1 MNAVPVWCPRALN
14 LHQKRPSSVTSG
26 CLLHRAIRRE
36 IAAPS
41 SVLMGDGAAKLPRH
55 PSFHRAMQHETAAP
69 SFVLMGDGAAKLPPS
84 SAIPPRHATRNCSTI
99 IRFDGDGAAKLPPSS
114 AIPPRHTTRNRN
126 TIIRFDGDG
135 ARKLPLGGCTFFHS
149 SRLFPVFGNSVVRRG
164 SRLRV
169 AFACIV
175 GENSVKEKWTID
187 DFRHP

>member
-1 MNAVPVWCPRALN
+1 MVQQSYPR
-14 LHQKRPSSVTSG
+14 HPQFHHT
-26 CLLHRAIRRE
+26 IRRE
-36 IAAPS
+36 IVAPSSVLMAMVQQRSPRHPPFRHTIRRETVTPSFVLLAMVQQSYPRHPPFHHTIQRETAAPS
-41 SVLMGDGAAKLPRH
+41 SVLM
-55 PSFHRAMQHETAAP
+55 S
-69 SFVLMGDGAAKLPPS
+69 
-84 SAIPPRHATRNCSTI
+84 
-99 IRFDGDGAAKLPPSS
+99 
-114 AIPPRHTTRNRN
+114 
-126 TIIRFDGDG
+126 DG

>member
-1 MNAVPVWCPRALN
+1 MNLFILYFKSLKSGALHVNAVPFLCPMALN
-14 LHQKRPSSVTSG
+14 LHQKRPSSVTFG
-26 CLLHRAIRRE
+26 RLFHRAIRRE
-36 IAAPS
+36 TAAPCFVLMAMVQQSYPHHPSFHRAIRRETAAPS
-41 SVLMGDGAAKLPRH
+41 SVLM
-55 PSFHRAMQHETAAP
+55 S
-69 SFVLMGDGAAKLPPS
+69 
-84 SAIPPRHATRNCSTI
+84 
-99 IRFDGDGAAKLPPSS
+99 
-114 AIPPRHTTRNRN
+114 
-126 TIIRFDGDG
+126 DG